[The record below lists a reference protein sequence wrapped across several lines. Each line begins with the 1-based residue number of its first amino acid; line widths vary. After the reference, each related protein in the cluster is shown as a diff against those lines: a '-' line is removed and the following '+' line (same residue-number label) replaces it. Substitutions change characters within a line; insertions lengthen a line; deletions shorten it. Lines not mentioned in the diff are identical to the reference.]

1 MHVCVCVCERDRY
14 PFTPMNYNGYS
25 SPICMFDERDLLV
38 IFSGLKE

>member
-1 MHVCVCVCERDRY
+1 MHVCVCVCVRDRY
-14 PFTPMNYNGYS
+14 PFTPMNYNGS